1 VWVSPTYAQSQ
12 VVSDLDQAP
21 SREIFGAMLI
31 WKITVII
38 SFLGLIITSILVIL
52 VWRSGEK
59 FDRLYIVVPMLFLA
73 LGGLI
78 QGLSHLR

>member
-1 VWVSPTYAQSQ
+1 
-12 VVSDLDQAP
+12 
-21 SREIFGAMLI
+21 MLI
-31 WKITVII
+31 WKITLVV
-38 SFLGLIITSILVIL
+38 SSLGLIITGTLVIL

-59 FDRLYIVVPMLFLA
+59 FDRLYIIVPMLFLA

>member
-1 VWVSPTYAQSQ
+1 M
-12 VVSDLDQAP
+12 
-21 SREIFGAMLI
+21 AMLI
-31 WKITVII
+31 WKITLIV
-38 SFLGLIITSILVIL
+38 SSLGLIITGTLVIL

-59 FDRLYIVVPMLFLA
+59 FDRLYIIVPMLFLA

>member
-1 VWVSPTYAQSQ
+1 MIKI
-12 VVSDLDQAP
+12 L
-21 SREIFGAMLI
+21 SREVFAAMLI
-31 WKITVII
+31 WKITLVV
-38 SFLGLIITSILVIL
+38 SSLGLIITSILVIL

-59 FDRLYIVVPMLFLA
+59 FDRLYIIVPMLFLA